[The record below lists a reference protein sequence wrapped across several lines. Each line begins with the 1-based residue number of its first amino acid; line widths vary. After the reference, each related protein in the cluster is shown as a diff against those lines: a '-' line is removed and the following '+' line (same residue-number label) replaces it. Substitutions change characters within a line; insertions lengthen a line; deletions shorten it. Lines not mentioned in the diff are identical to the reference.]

1 MTSLCDL
8 RKLGREI
15 GIGLQDRPNPVFV
28 WGVQYL
34 DGAVYASDMLNGL
47 WKLRSLTRP

>member
-1 MTSLCDL
+1 
-8 RKLGREI
+8 
-15 GIGLQDRPNPVFV
+15 V

-47 WKLRSLTRP
+47 WKLPAVVRP